1 MSRVAVVGW
10 ADPNPPTPPAPPIV
24 PLAVV
29 TNRIIASG
37 ALATVVAALAEAPDV
52 RDRLMSLQEGIY
64 PDDAQAREF
73 LTACGADPDA
83 ILALPE

>member
-64 PDDAQAREF
+64 PDDAEARAF
-73 LTACGADPDA
+73 PTACGADPDA
-83 ILALPE
+83 TLALPE